1 MFCVFACI
9 YLCMEIC
16 EPLKLFLFTFPM
28 GSEFFFFRP
37 LSLGLVP
44 AFLRRFFLVV
54 FFLHS
59 SSLVKVWNVSHA
71 FYFPVCC
78 FCCCFAYFFSLSSL
92 SMLLLLIAV
101 GSLAGWLNH
110 LILFLRIAH
119 SVLFHIRFIYSLL
132 CLLYFRWCWAGTY
145 HANFRPST

>member
-78 FCCCFAYFFSLSSL
+78 FCCCFAYFFFIVVIVDVIVVDSGWLPSWLVESFDPLSSHRPFSSISHPFHL
-92 SMLLLLIAV
+92 QFAV
-101 GSLAGWLNH
+101 
-110 LILFLRIAH
+110 FV
-119 SVLFHIRFIYSLL
+119 VL
-132 CLLYFRWCWAGTY
+132 
-145 HANFRPST
+145 